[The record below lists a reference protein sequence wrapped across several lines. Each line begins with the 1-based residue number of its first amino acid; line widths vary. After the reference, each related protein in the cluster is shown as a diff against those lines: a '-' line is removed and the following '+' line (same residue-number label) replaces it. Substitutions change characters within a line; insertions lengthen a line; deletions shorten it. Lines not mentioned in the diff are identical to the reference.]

1 MAERSQD
8 DDRNML
14 VFLFDV
20 TADIE
25 TVIIPRARHT
35 NHQSNDIFS
44 NCDSASSS
52 VDTCEKRGG

>member
-20 TADIE
+20 ATDVE

-35 NHQSNDIFS
+35 NHQVERHIFQL
-44 NCDSASSS
+44 
-52 VDTCEKRGG
+52 

>member
-1 MAERSQD
+1 MAKRSQY

-25 TVIIPRARHT
+25 TVIIPRTSAYKSPVERH
-35 NHQSNDIFS
+35 IFQL
-44 NCDSASSS
+44 
-52 VDTCEKRGG
+52 